1 MAMHLKQCGRIWL
14 LCAIVLGAGRAWAQ
28 GEAPGEYAVKAV
40 FLYNISK
47 FIEWPITLNDQ
58 MRLCILGADP
68 FGNALSAVEGKP
80 VGRRRFTSTRILS
93 VHEVESFACNILFI
107 AQSELDHLQGVLE
120 AVRGAPVLTV
130 GDMEGLTRDGVMI
143 SFYMEQGKVRFE
155 INQRA
160 AEQAGL
166 KPSAKLLQL
175 GRIVSM
181 KE

>member
-1 MAMHLKQCGRIWL
+1 L
-14 LCAIVLGAGRAWAQ
+14 LWANRGLPQ
-28 GEAPGEYAVKAV
+28 EGVPGEYAVKAV
-40 FLYNISK
+40 FLYNFSK

-80 VGRRRFTSTRILS
+80 VGSQRFTSTRILS
-93 VHEVESFACNILFI
+93 VHEVETYACNILFI
-107 AQSELDHLQGVLE
+107 AQSELDHLQGVLD
-120 AVRGAPVLTV
+120 AVRGMPVLTV
-130 GDMEGLTRDGVMI
+130 GDTEGLTREGVMI
-143 SFYMEQGKVRFE
+143 GFYIEQGKVRFE